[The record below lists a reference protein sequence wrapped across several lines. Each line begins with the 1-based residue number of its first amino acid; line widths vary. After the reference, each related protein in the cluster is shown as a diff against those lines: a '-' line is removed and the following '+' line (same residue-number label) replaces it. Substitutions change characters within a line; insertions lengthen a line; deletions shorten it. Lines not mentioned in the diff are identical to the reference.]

1 MTLGRDALVDT
12 LSKPNIRVNIPGIQ
26 EELCVR
32 GELDAKDVDVRCTL
46 PEGLSRR
53 PEPGETKSSQD
64 TCSLKETN
72 QLIAC

>member
-53 PEPGETKSSQD
+53 PEPSETKSSQD